1 MNTEYRNFFSM
12 GTRLDAVFINVDSA
26 RVDLLAGGIKN
37 DLDRIEAT
45 LSIYRKD
52 SELSVLNATA
62 YEKDIVVSPFLFET
76 IRSCLDYYKLTGGVF
91 DAGKGKLTGF
101 AQRKDRREKAN
112 ADSLIEQSGMKLVE
126 INEHKRS
133 VRYHGKNV
141 LIDPGGFGKGL
152 AMRDIKTVM
161 LSEGIDNAL
170 VSFGESTV
178 LAMGTHP
185 HGKHWPIAV
194 TDIYNKQAIVRLA
207 RLSDNCLSTSGTG
220 FVDEGGVFR
229 SSGNIIDP
237 LTGESMDEALTVSLI
252 SDDPLEAEVLST
264 ALLIDFDCLP
274 DDFDRTGREAF
285 AVIYDKGKNFVVKE
299 IF

>member
-12 GTRLDAVFINVDSA
+12 GTRLDAVFINVDPA
-26 RVDLLAGGIKN
+26 RVNLLAEGIKN
-37 DLDRIEAT
+37 DLDRVEAT

-62 YEKDIVVSPFLFET
+62 YEKDIVVSPFLFDT

-91 DAGKGKLTGF
+91 DAGRGKLTGF
-101 AQRKDRREKAN
+101 AKRKDTRGKVN
-112 ADSLIEQSGMKLVE
+112 TISLLQQSGMKLVE
-126 INEHKRS
+126 IDEHKRS

-141 LIDPGGFGKGL
+141 FIDPGGFGKGL
-152 AMRDIKTVM
+152 GIRSVKAIL

-194 TDIYNKQAIVRLA
+194 ADIYNKQAIVRLA

-220 FVDEGGVFR
+220 KPGT
-229 SSGNIIDP
+229 DP
-237 LTGESMDEALTVSLI
+237 SRPI
-252 SDDPLEAEVLST
+252 KVLPRPRNTFSFQC
-264 ALLIDFDCLP
+264 ASADSP
-274 DDFDRTGREAF
+274 A
-285 AVIYDKGKNFVVKE
+285 
-299 IF
+299 

>member
-12 GTRLDAVFINVDSA
+12 GTRLDAVFINADSA
-26 RVDLLAGGIKN
+26 RVNLLAEGIKN

-62 YEKDIVVSPFLFET
+62 YEKDILVSPFLFET

-91 DAGKGKLTGF
+91 DTGKGKLTGF
-101 AQRKDRREKAN
+101 AHRKNRGERAN
-112 ADSLIEQSGMKLVE
+112 TNSLIEQSGMQFVE
-126 INEHKRS
+126 INEHRRS
-133 VRYHGKNV
+133 VRYRGKNV
-141 LIDPGGFGKGL
+141 FIDPGGFGKGL
-152 AMRDIKTVM
+152 GIRSVKAIL

-194 TDIYNKQAIVRLA
+194 ADIYNKPTIVRLA
-207 RLSDNCLSTSGTG
+207 RLSNNCLSTSGTG
-220 FVDEGGVFR
+220 FVDERGVFR

-237 LTGESMDEALTVSLI
+237 RTGESIDEARTVSVI

-264 ALLIDFDCLP
+264 ALLIDADCLP

-285 AVIYDKGKNFVVKE
+285 AVIYDTGKNYVVKE

>member
-1 MNTEYRNFFSM
+1 M
-12 GTRLDAVFINVDSA
+12 GTRLDAVFINVDPGK
-26 RVDLLAGGIKN
+26 VDLLAERIRH
-37 DLDRIEAT
+37 DIDRIEAT

-62 YEKDIVVSPFLFET
+62 YKKEIVVSPFLFET
-76 IRSCLDYYKLTGGVF
+76 IGSCLDYYKLTGGVF

-101 AQRKDRREKAN
+101 AQRKNAREKAN
-112 ADSLIEQSGMKLVE
+112 TDSLIEQSGMELVE
-126 INEHKRS
+126 INNQKRS

-141 LIDPGGFGKGL
+141 SIDPGGFGKGL
-152 AMRDIKTVM
+152 GIRSVKAIL

-194 TDIYNKQAIVRLA
+194 ADIYNKQSIVRLA

-237 LTGESMDEALTVSLI
+237 RTGESMDDPRTVSLV

-264 ALLIDFDCLP
+264 ALLIDSDCLP

-285 AVIYDKGKNFVVKE
+285 AVIYDTGKNFVVKE